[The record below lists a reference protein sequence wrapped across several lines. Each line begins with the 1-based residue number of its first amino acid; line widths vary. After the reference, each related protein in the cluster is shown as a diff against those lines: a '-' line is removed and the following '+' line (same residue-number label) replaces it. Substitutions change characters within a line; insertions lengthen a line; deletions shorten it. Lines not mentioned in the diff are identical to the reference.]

1 MLVEMTR
8 EEAMKAF
15 LKGKQVR
22 MLVDYDDG
30 SMTVGSMEEMLPEE
44 GVHYLVTVPAVDN
57 PEFAEKSGRY
67 RTIYLDEVA
76 RYHLQKYISQRE
88 DDDPALFVASRK
100 PFGRL
105 HTCGIRNILKQI
117 AKREGMQCRV
127 YPHKLRKTLGM
138 NLKNSG
144 VDLGSIQ
151 EILGHSNPAVTSRYY
166 AESTPDTLRSV
177 RKRAI
182 A

>member
-57 PEFAEKSGRY
+57 PEFAEAAADMVKKNQVEAETVSPPLRGR
-67 RTIYLDEVA
+67 R
-76 RYHLQKYISQRE
+76 
-88 DDDPALFVASRK
+88 
-100 PFGRL
+100 
-105 HTCGIRNILKQI
+105 
-117 AKREGMQCRV
+117 
-127 YPHKLRKTLGM
+127 
-138 NLKNSG
+138 
-144 VDLGSIQ
+144 
-151 EILGHSNPAVTSRYY
+151 
-166 AESTPDTLRSV
+166 
-177 RKRAI
+177 
-182 A
+182 